1 MFADMLTG
9 YSTRDALRILR
20 SELEDQL
27 NHYDNKRARLPLVFR
42 LRDCCLHHLNA
53 RSVLHLPDVL
63 IILISVFLLIVAF
76 IVQTYRYSVIPLS
89 TFCQCR
95 VNKYCA
101 FHDHKEVLLVVWH

>member
-53 RSVLHLPDVL
+53 RSVLHCTDV
-63 IILISVFLLIVAF
+63 SVVVVCIFLIVSAY
-76 IVQTYRYSVIPLS
+76 IIQTYR
-89 TFCQCR
+89 
-95 VNKYCA
+95 
-101 FHDHKEVLLVVWH
+101 